1 MASLCARKLFQHG
14 KRGQHFGNLLAI
26 AVDFPSSDH
35 QLPARAENVRASRQ
49 GSGGCGPE
57 IVDLGLNRGAAPPG
71 CPGDTETDGGVSQG
85 ENGSTMR
92 NTISVEVG
100 LGKRHSQCHAPV
112 LVKFVELDS

>member
-1 MASLCARKLFQHG
+1 MASLCARKLVQHG

-57 IVDLGLNRGAAPPG
+57 IVYLGLNRGAAPPG